1 MEIKLLCPACKRP
14 VLVDRTGDCEALPT
28 ASGSVYLH
36 SGTCPYPACSAPVHA
51 WTEEPEAMPGVLL
64 SVDEVRMLRLRC
76 AFSAVAPVLIAW
88 ISTFGMLLVSVWAA
102 ARGLAA
108 ESAAAVALVIGGPVM
123 VVACVSGF
131 VGLAVASGEARSV
144 RSLALPLR
152 LRPIPISYRA

>member
-1 MEIKLLCPACKRP
+1 MDTKLCCPTCGRP
-14 VLVDRTGDCEALPT
+14 VLVDATGECEALPT

-36 SGTCPYPACSAPVHA
+36 SGTCPYPSCAATVHA
-51 WTEEPEAMPGVLL
+51 WTDAPEAFPDVLL
-64 SVDEVRMLRLRC
+64 SVEEMKMLRLRC

-102 ARGLAA
+102 AQGLAA

-131 VGLAVASGEARSV
+131 VGLAVASGEV
-144 RSLALPLR
+144 RSKLRFEVPLR
-152 LRPIPISYRA
+152 LVPVPLTYRA